1 MGQRIGS
8 NRIANT
14 SVTGLKVA
22 DNAIRGNN
30 IVAGQ
35 ITGNLLGTGVI
46 NSNNIVDGAV
56 LGNDIGVGA
65 VSSNTLASNLNLS
78 IIRVLE
84 TANIYTTGIGGN
96 VNIGGV
102 VTGGGI
108 RTHTT
113 TTTPTPAN
121 IGDIWYYQGTD
132 AVYRYQFDGTT
143 TTWIDITGP
152 NLVTLYNANTAT
164 AASYLASATGNT
176 FIAPQTAW
184 AAAAPDSSGL
194 TSSMAS
200 RIDDCFLRRRAT
212 SMESSISTT
221 SVASTKLQRGH
232 WLAGFKASR
241 RPTRINSASG

>member
-96 VNIGGV
+96 VNIDVSNNTVYYFTSNTSANVTFNFRANGVNGGNLDSLLSIGQSV
-102 VTGGGI
+102 SSAILLKQGATRYRANVYIDSALQSPFWLGNSAPGYA
-108 RTHTT
+108 TT
-113 TTTPTPAN
+113 QQESIDTYSFN
-121 IGDIWYYQGTD
+121 IIK
-132 AVYRYQFDGTT
+132 
-143 TTWIDITGP
+143 
-152 NLVTLYNANTAT
+152 T
-164 AASYLASATGNT
+164 AANVYTVLASNSN
-176 FIAPQTAW
+176 FQTALNQN
-184 AAAAPDSSGL
+184 P
-194 TSSMAS
+194 
-200 RIDDCFLRRRAT
+200 
-212 SMESSISTT
+212 
-221 SVASTKLQRGH
+221 
-232 WLAGFKASR
+232 
-241 RPTRINSASG
+241 